1 MWRQGAGGR
10 GNYDQLN
17 TSTALVDEWL
27 VLGRIH
33 RIVVLLGE
41 AASEGGRA
49 SIDDGVA
56 AS

>member
-1 MWRQGAGGR
+1 MWRQGAGWAWK
-10 GNYDQLN
+10 YDQLN

>member
-27 VLGRIH
+27 VLCRIH